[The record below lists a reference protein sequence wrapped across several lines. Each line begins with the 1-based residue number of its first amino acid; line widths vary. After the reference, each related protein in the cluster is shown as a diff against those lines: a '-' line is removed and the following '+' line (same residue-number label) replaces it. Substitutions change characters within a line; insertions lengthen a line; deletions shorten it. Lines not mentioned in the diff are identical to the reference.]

1 MAEIEKT
8 KMEENYV
15 YMLRCRDG
23 SLYTGWTN
31 DLDKRVKTHQSGQGG
46 RYTRS
51 RLPVQLA
58 YFETY
63 PTKQEAMR
71 REWELKRLSKAEKE
85 KLVRGDHSPL
95 SSSSHNS

>member
-1 MAEIEKT
+1 MAKIEKT

-51 RLPVQLA
+51 RLPVKLV

>member
-1 MAEIEKT
+1 MAKIEKT

-51 RLPVQLA
+51 RLPVKLV

-71 REWELKRLSKAEKE
+71 REYEIKHMSRKKKE
-85 KLVRGDHSPL
+85 EVIQLGTGVF
-95 SSSSHNS
+95 